1 MFGRMFGGGAA
12 VPNEAELQKM
22 QSELA
27 GMDPN
32 ALPSEIKD
40 MVKQMGDGT
49 APAMPDLSK
58 GLSGL
63 PGLGGPARGLP
74 GLGGQPFRG
83 FPGPGMKKK

>member
-1 MFGRMFGGGAA
+1 
-12 VPNEAELQKM
+12 LQKL

-40 MVKQMGDGT
+40 MMKQMGDGA
-49 APAMPDLSK
+49 APATPDLTK

-63 PGLGGPARGLP
+63 PGLGGGPARSLP